1 LNWVCQQQ
9 FDGTDAAR
17 LPGKKLTTLFHSTH
31 PGLATALRAATR
43 KAKSAASIRRT
54 SRSTK
59 RVGRSTGNGG
69 HFRAALEFRYVG
81 RGQRQKP
88 GIPAAGTGSAKG

>member
-1 LNWVCQQQ
+1 LNWACQQQ

-17 LPGKKLTTLFHSTH
+17 LPGKKLTTLFHSSH
-31 PGLATALRAATR
+31 PGWRRHCAATR

-59 RVGRSTGNGG
+59 RVGRSTSYGG
-69 HFRAALEFRYVG
+69 HLRAAQEFRYVG
-81 RGQRQKP
+81 RGQRQKH
-88 GIPAAGTGSAKG
+88 GVPAAGTGSAKG